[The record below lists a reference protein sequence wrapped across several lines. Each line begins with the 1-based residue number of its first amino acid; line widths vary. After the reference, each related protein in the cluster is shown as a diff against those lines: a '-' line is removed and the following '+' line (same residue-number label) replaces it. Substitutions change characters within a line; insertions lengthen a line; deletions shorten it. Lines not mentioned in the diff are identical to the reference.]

1 METLNADRPPQR
13 NSLRHIRTA
22 AVLASAGMLVSIV
35 LSALPQEPPP
45 PVPFTAGYHEDRPSA
60 VSTGTG
66 EAAAVFRL
74 IRSAGLPVDHAVLYV
89 SRDDDPDGLLGR
101 PGGYRSKLAFEDCRI
116 DDGTLSRIGPGSVQL
131 GGVVEVFP
139 DPEAART
146 RAQNLHAPMASL
158 PGGGVRLPQRADF
171 AAALVVPD
179 RERGR

>member
-13 NSLRHIRTA
+13 GSLRHVRTA

-35 LSALPQEPPP
+35 LSALPQEPP

-74 IRSAGLPVDHAVLYV
+74 IRSAGLPVESAVLHV

-101 PGGYRSKLAFEDCRI
+101 PDGYRGKVAFEDCRV
-116 DDGTLSRIGPGSVQL
+116 DGGT
-131 GGVVEVFP
+131 
-139 DPEAART
+139 
-146 RAQNLHAPMASL
+146 
-158 PGGGVRLPQRADF
+158 
-171 AAALVVPD
+171 
-179 RERGR
+179 